1 MGQGRDTPGWV
12 AGSSQGPSVC
22 AHLVVRCLAQGYL
35 WSPIEAINPVFSA
48 SGIRQLTGKLT
59 SVMLRSSQA
68 PPEGDASVC
77 SGVGMSVLRAAEH
90 GWKLSADA
98 PCGSRII
105 EMRKTLQPGTT
116 QRSAIL
122 A

>member
-1 MGQGRDTPGWV
+1 MDAGDGPRQVHPCGGSPAHRRDL
-12 AGSSQGPSVC
+12 C
-22 AHLVVRCLAQGYL
+22 AHLGVRCLAQGYL
-35 WSPIEAINPVFSA
+35 WSPIQAVKSIFSA
-48 SGIRQLTGKLT
+48 SGIQQPT

-68 PPEGDASVC
+68 PPDGDASVC
-77 SGVGMSVLRAAEH
+77 SGVGMSVLRAAER

-98 PCGSRII
+98 PRGSRII
-105 EMRKTLQPGTT
+105 EMRKTPQPGTT